1 MQLRH
6 YVEFQKELAINYC
19 KLVVV
24 SVDPPEVNSAFRTG
38 LGAEFPFLSDQ
49 DRKVVQ
55 ALDMTETS
63 KSRGITAIPYTFS
76 LMPDLTVHSFYC
88 GYWYVGRPT
97 LDELRMDL
105 RAMMKKVRSRLRSSS
120 VRVRSPSPKSSL
132 KGTHQAGKIRP

>member
-6 YVEFQKELAINYC
+6 FVKFQKELTINYC

-24 SVDPPEVNSAFRTG
+24 SVDAPEVNAAFRNG

-55 ALDMTETS
+55 TLDMTETS
-63 KSRGITAIPYTFS
+63 KSRGVTAIPYTFS
-76 LMPDLTVHSFYC
+76 LMPDLTVHSLYC

-105 RAMMKKVRSRLRSSS
+105 RAMMKKLR
-120 VRVRSPSPKSSL
+120 PDFDP
-132 KGTHQAGKIRP
+132 QA